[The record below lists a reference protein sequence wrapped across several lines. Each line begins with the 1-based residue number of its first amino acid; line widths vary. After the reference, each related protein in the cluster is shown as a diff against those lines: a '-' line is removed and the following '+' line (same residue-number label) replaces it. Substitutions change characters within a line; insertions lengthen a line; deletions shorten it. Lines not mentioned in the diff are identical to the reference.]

1 MAPDGNP
8 TAFYFPLIL
17 LGLLYGAL
25 YVAAQTAGTRRGAE
39 ARERMLDM
47 AFGVALLVVAYTLV
61 LLIISIVT
69 LPDLIVD
76 LVRIILVVGAFFA
89 VLLGVLFALF
99 ELLIGASRRTRRV
112 QPVAERNAD
121 SSSG

>member
-8 TAFYFPLIL
+8 TAFYFPLIA

-25 YVAAQTAGTRRGAE
+25 YVAAQTAGNRRGAE

-61 LLIISIVT
+61 LLIISVVT
-69 LPDLIVD
+69 LPNLIVD
-76 LVRIILVVGAFFA
+76 VVRIVLVVGAFFA
-89 VLLGVLFALF
+89 VLLSVLFGLF
-99 ELLIGASRRTRRV
+99 ELLIGRTRST
-112 QPVAERNAD
+112 QPLPVAERSAD